1 MQRFCIDRHQQAI
14 NGVFLDYSVSKV
26 WLKQLWRL
34 RWSKAFDINAP
45 LPHWASEAPWMKD
58 FKEY

>member
-1 MQRFCIDRHQQAI
+1 MDKFWVLIRSIRWI
-14 NGVFLDYSVSKV
+14 

-45 LPHWASEAPWMKD
+45 QPNWAVEAPWMKH
-58 FKEY
+58 FKEN